1 MSLRPPRTYFV
12 CILSSNRGVLYVGVT
27 NDLLRRLAEHQ
38 QGAVQGFTSRY
49 RVHRLVYFEQTEDIR
64 SAIER
69 EKQIK
74 AWRREKKLALIRET
88 NPKFEDLTDGIIP

>member
-12 CILSSNRGVLYVGVT
+12 CILSSDRGVLYVGVT
-27 NDLLRRLAEHQ
+27 NDLRRRLAEHQ

-88 NPKFEDLTDGIIP
+88 NPKFEDLTDGIMP